1 MSFIRCYNFYLCWS
15 IMNNRYNL
23 TARKTC
29 VLQIFEWLL
38 PLYGPS
44 HLSDPS
50 PLCGPSHLSVP
61 SPLCGPSHLSDP
73 SPLCGPSPNLTP
85 NFSYNLRAL
94 LMFRFFLHPRIPDF
108 QIVVSQ
114 SDHNTPYIHGEII
127 YSAFRWCINLNFV
140 KLTFMTGFV
149 LQGHICQGNLDL
161 SVHGPLR
168 ISLFARCQV

>member
-1 MSFIRCYNFYLCWS
+1 MSFIRCYHFYLCWS

-23 TARKTC
+23 TASKTC

-50 PLCGPSHLSVP
+50 PLCGPSHLSD
-61 SPLCGPSHLSDP
+61 SSS
-73 SPLCGPSPNLTP
+73 LCGPSPNLTP

-94 LMFRFFLHPRIPDF
+94 LIFGFFLHPQIPDF

-114 SDHNTPYIHGEII
+114 SDPNTPYIHGEII

-149 LQGHICQGNLDL
+149 LQGHTCQQIKG
-161 SVHGPLR
+161 
-168 ISLFARCQV
+168 ISISQFMAL